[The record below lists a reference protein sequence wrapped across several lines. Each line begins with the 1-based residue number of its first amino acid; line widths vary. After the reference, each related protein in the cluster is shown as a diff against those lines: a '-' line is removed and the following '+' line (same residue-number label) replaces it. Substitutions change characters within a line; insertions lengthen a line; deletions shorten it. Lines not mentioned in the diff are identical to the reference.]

1 MTNNG
6 KTAKTNSKI
15 PGRAMRAGSNGNGS
29 AQGPF
34 AEDLLGHFGGASWRE
49 AMVPFMAVVIGLLF
63 GAVMMLILGANPLK
77 GYLALLIGS
86 FGSKQNFAETIV
98 SITPLIFTGLSVAF
112 AFRCGLFNI
121 GGEGQIIVGMV
132 ASAVVGAYVTG
143 LPRII
148 HLPLVILAGTLAG
161 AIWGLIPGFLKA
173 TRGVHEVVNT
183 IMLNWI
189 ALYVSHY
196 LVNGP
201 IKDPAIP
208 VPATPEVADT
218 AKLLRFLDRSNT
230 GILIAI
236 ACAFLV
242 YWILWRTSLGYEIR
256 AVGLNPEAARYAGI
270 SVPKN
275 MMLAMAISGGLAG
288 LAGTVQVIGVQHKFL
303 DLFAFE
309 GYGFDGIAVALVGKN
324 HPFGVLLSAVLFGT
338 LARGSQTMQGM
349 AGIPKETVG
358 VVQAA
363 IIFLVAADGI
373 VRSLL
378 KMRSRAAAR
387 PAALDTNSG
396 SPGAKASGARG

>member
-1 MTNNG
+1 MENNG
-6 KTAKTNSKI
+6 SSTKPNTKK
-15 PGRAMRAGSNGNGS
+15 PVQLMPEGGNGG
-29 AQGPF
+29 AQSSF
-34 AEDLLGHFGGASWRE
+34 AQELMGSLSGASWRE
-49 AMVPFMAVVIGLLF
+49 ALIPFMAVVIGLLF

-77 GYLALLIGS
+77 GYMALLIGS
-86 FGSKQNFAETIV
+86 FGSAKNFAETVV

-121 GGEGQIIVGMV
+121 GGEGQIIAGMV
-132 ASAVVGAYVTG
+132 TSAVVGAYITG

-148 HLPLVILAGTLAG
+148 HLPLVLLAGTLAG

-201 IKDPAIP
+201 IKDPTIP
-208 VPATPEVADT
+208 VPATPPVADT
-218 AKLLRFLDRSNT
+218 AKLTRFLDRSNT

-242 YWILWRTSLGYEIR
+242 YWILWRTTLGYEIR
-256 AVGLNPEAARYAGI
+256 AVGLNADAARYAGI

-373 VRSLL
+373 VRSLFRV
-378 KMRSRAAAR
+378 RSRAAAR

-396 SPGAKASGARG
+396 SPGATASRARG